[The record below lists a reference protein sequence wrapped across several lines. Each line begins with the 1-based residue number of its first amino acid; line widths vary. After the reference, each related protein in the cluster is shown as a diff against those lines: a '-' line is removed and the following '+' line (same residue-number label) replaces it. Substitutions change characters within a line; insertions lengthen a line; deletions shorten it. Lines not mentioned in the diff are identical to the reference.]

1 MIRLQVMR
9 NISDPP
15 LRVQS
20 LLLCVPLFKLY
31 HSEAEELVVVITAL
45 IHVGA
50 LST

>member
-31 HSEAEELVVVITAL
+31 HSEAEELVVITAL
-45 IHVGA
+45 IQVGA